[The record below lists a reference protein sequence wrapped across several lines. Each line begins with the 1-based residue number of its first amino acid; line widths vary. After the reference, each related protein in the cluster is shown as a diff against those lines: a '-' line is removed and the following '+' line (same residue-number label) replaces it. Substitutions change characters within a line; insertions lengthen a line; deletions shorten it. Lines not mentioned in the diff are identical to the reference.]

1 MILQSATAGARKD
14 KSAAARSKKDVLAGN
29 KSEQERLN
37 GAGPLAAGES
47 GQV

>member
-1 MILQSATAGARKD
+1 MISQSSTARARKD
-14 KSAAARSKKDVLAGN
+14 KSAAARSKKDILAGD
-29 KSEQERLN
+29 KSEQEQLN